1 MDENQWRKQLG
12 EAKTEEELQ
21 DLLRH
26 KPKGAKALTSGG
38 YRDEEEESI
47 GSSPKLERL
56 LNGEKE

>member
-1 MDENQWRKQLG
+1 MDEREWRKRLG

-26 KPKGAKALTSGG
+26 KPKGVKALTSGG
-38 YRDEEEESI
+38 YKDEEEMNM
-47 GSSPKLERL
+47 SSNPKLERL

>member
-1 MDENQWRKQLG
+1 MDEREWRKRLG

-38 YRDEEEESI
+38 YKDEEEMSMS
-47 GSSPKLERL
+47 SSPKLERL

>member
-1 MDENQWRKQLG
+1 MDEREWRKRLG

-38 YRDEEEESI
+38 YRDEEEMNM
-47 GSSPKLERL
+47 SSNPKLERL